1 MQSYQEIKRPDIS
14 GLMTMV
20 RVVVMPSYSVTMV
33 TSPIT
38 SSGVVLSAITKSNDD
53 VSKSFSVIPMAF
65 KISRPPTDTSAPPSG
80 MTLSMV
86 ERNWPLSSKTRR
98 ETVDARL
105 HRRGFR
111 IDPTTIRPLGAWC
124 VVPMGICPC
133 CYHRNQVAPPHSCR
147 CRFHSGLYYYFSGVL
162 DSAGK
167 NDYFLRNY
175 DPFFR

>member
-1 MQSYQEIKRPDIS
+1 
-14 GLMTMV
+14 
-20 RVVVMPSYSVTMV
+20 
-33 TSPIT
+33 
-38 SSGVVLSAITKSNDD
+38 
-53 VSKSFSVIPMAF
+53 MAF

-98 ETVDARL
+98 ETVGARL

-111 IDPTTIRPLGAWC
+111 IDPTTIRPLGAWSRWESARAATT
-124 VVPMGICPC
+124 GT
-133 CYHRNQVAPPHSCR
+133 RLRPPHSCR

-175 DPFFR
+175 DTFFRYPDRFLVGDDCCDRMNRTIRQLRQYAGVDARG

>member
-1 MQSYQEIKRPDIS
+1 
-14 GLMTMV
+14 MV

-33 TSPIT
+33 TCPIT

-80 MTLSMV
+80 MTLSVV

-98 ETVDARL
+98 ETVGARR

-111 IDPTTIRPLGAWC
+111 IDPTTVRPIFPLVRGPDGTPPVLLPPEPGC
-124 VVPMGICPC
+124 
-133 CYHRNQVAPPHSCR
+133 APSLLLMP
-147 CRFHSGLYYYFSGVL
+147 LPLWPVL
-162 DSAGK
+162 LL
-167 NDYFLRNY
+167 LRG
-175 DPFFR
+175 FGQRG